1 MKADPAHTGRHE
13 DTSWQDGQMILLL
26 AISLS
31 VGDGV
36 RARAAGAGRPFS
48 IGRVGFSRLTCEIF
62 ATLRKFFRPVT
73 LQSGF
78 PAPV

>member
-1 MKADPAHTGRHE
+1 VKNFQLVAVT
-13 DTSWQDGQMILLL
+13 
-26 AISLS
+26 
-31 VGDGV
+31 
-36 RARAAGAGRPFS
+36 
-48 IGRVGFSRLTCEIF
+48 RLTCEIF